1 MSEQEWRVRAH
12 RSSTAAPDVV
22 VETASTMIS
31 ARGSAEFTRFD
42 GNLSGQAGLPDF
54 GTGLTFVSPTQLESY
69 ASCPHSYLVERLLR
83 VRPIEQPEEIISISP
98 LEIGD
103 LMHVAMDTMITYVT
117 EQNQLPSYGQPWT
130 SAQRSLLIDM
140 ATDLAADKEKRGLT
154 GHWRLWKAERGRIL
168 RDLAQMLIDDSA
180 WRAKIDAKVVGSELP
195 FGLKGREPV
204 VLELTRGRIALKGY
218 ADKID
223 RTRSG
228 VVLVTDIKTGSS
240 SSFKVLSKDP
250 VAAGTKLQLPVYA
263 YAARRELGATEATAQ
278 YWFVRKNPVSIPLD
292 PGRRA

>member
-1 MSEQEWRVRAH
+1 
-12 RSSTAAPDVV
+12 
-22 VETASTMIS
+22 
-31 ARGSAEFTRFD
+31 
-42 GNLSGQAGLPDF
+42 
-54 GTGLTFVSPTQLESY
+54 
-69 ASCPHSYLVERLLR
+69 
-83 VRPIEQPEEIISISP
+83 
-98 LEIGD
+98 
-103 LMHVAMDTMITYVT
+103 
-117 EQNQLPSYGQPWT
+117 
-130 SAQRSLLIDM
+130 M

-180 WRAKIDAKVVGSELP
+180 WRARLDAKVLGSELP

-263 YAARRELGATEATAQ
+263 YAARQEFGADRGDGAVL
-278 YWFVRKNPVSIPLD
+278 VRPQESDQHP
-292 PGRRA
+292 A